1 MALQDLLNS
10 GSVGSYRCTYINVEP
25 RQAFR
30 EDIREAMRAIIGA
43 IATWSSSALEG
54 SFVKDVGFDVFE
66 HFVPGSG
73 LTEVLRLWARANPR
87 PLALLIEEFHALVG
101 DSLIAVLRQ
110 FRTGYPNRPRE
121 LPQCV
126 VLCGVRDLRDYRIQ
140 SGITGETVT
149 GGGVFNISAGS
160 LR

>member
-1 MALQDLLNS
+1 MLCLL
-10 GSVGSYRCTYINVEP
+10 
-25 RQAFR
+25 
-30 EDIREAMRAIIGA
+30 
-43 IATWSSSALEG
+43 
-54 SFVKDVGFDVFE
+54 
-66 HFVPGSG
+66 
-73 LTEVLRLWARANPR
+73 ARADPR
-87 PLALLIEEFHALVG
+87 PLVLLIDEFDVVVG

-110 FRTGYPNRPRE
+110 FRTGCPNRPRE